1 MKVKVSTSP
10 TQSEF
15 EEVDLTLAT
24 RRGAE
29 YLIGRSPDS
38 DLVLDSNDVSRLH
51 GKFFAQGGNYYFS
64 DVGSRNGST
73 VNGKLAE
80 KDHSYILK
88 DGDIIRIGDFVLMLE
103 DEIPDSQQAETVVR
117 IINPSVFSNW
127 RQQNASA
134 TPQEAQLTN
143 DESVAPIPIAE
154 EISPH
159 QEILEK
165 QGIVNTSEEVEQ
177 HFEPTLIQ
185 SNDIATP
192 AYATE
197 STPETPETTETNEV
211 EQEDDIASNILH
223 ETENVTD
230 SEHNEPSDNAE
241 YTVVQLR
248 DVDDNIAN
256 NILHET
262 ENLAES
268 EHNQADNNEIASNV
282 LHETE
287 NLAES
292 EDNQAPDNAEYTVV
306 QVSDIDDDIAS
317 NVLHETENV
326 ADAEDNE
333 ADNNAEP
340 TVVQVSDVDDD
351 IASNVLH
358 ETENVADAEDN
369 EADNNAEPT
378 VVQVSDISEDHE
390 VTDSAEHQE
399 ESEII
404 EAINSDSQNVYLDTP
419 SQQVKEELL
428 SEASILVPE
437 LHSEELI
444 ATSPEIDVELEELEQ
459 PSIQVAKIL
468 EEKQIVIVGHD
479 SKKWELI
486 ELVSEY
492 EEFLSYCLTRTWQ
505 TFSDDLYKQTG
516 LSVTQEIPPANSGGY
531 QAINSLVNSGEIIA
545 VIFLRDLMMAPQPG
559 QASEEALLRICN
571 INNVLLATNFP
582 TAKAILYYL
591 KNLKD

>member
-10 TQSEF
+10 AQSEF
-15 EEVDLTLAT
+15 EEVDLTLTT
-24 RRGAE
+24 RRGTE
-29 YLIGRSPDS
+29 CLIGRSPDS
-38 DLVLDSNDVSRLH
+38 DLVLDSTDVSRLH
-51 GKFFAQGGNYYFS
+51 GKFFAQAGNYYFC
-64 DVGSRNGST
+64 DVGSRNGSI

-80 KDHSYILK
+80 KDHSYQLK

-103 DEIPDSQQAETVVR
+103 DEMPDSQQAETVVR

-143 DESVAPIPIAE
+143 NESVAPIPIAE
-154 EISPH
+154 EISPS
-159 QEILEK
+159 QKSLEK
-165 QGIVNTSEEVEQ
+165 QEIVNTSEEIEQ

-185 SNDIATP
+185 PDDIATP
-192 AYATE
+192 GRSTE
-197 STPETPETTETNEV
+197 SIPEITETNEV
-211 EQEDDIASNILH
+211 E
-223 ETENVTD
+223 
-230 SEHNEPSDNAE
+230 
-241 YTVVQLR
+241 
-248 DVDDNIAN
+248 
-256 NILHET
+256 
-262 ENLAES
+262 
-268 EHNQADNNEIASNV
+268 
-282 LHETE
+282 
-287 NLAES
+287 
-292 EDNQAPDNAEYTVV
+292 
-306 QVSDIDDDIAS
+306 DDIAS

-326 ADAEDNE
+326 AESEDNQASNTAE
-333 ADNNAEP
+333 STIVQVSDVDDNITNNVLQKTNNVAESEHNQIP
-340 TVVQVSDVDDD
+340 NTTESTVVQVSDVDDNITSNVPQKTENVAESEDNQVSDTAENTVVQVSNVDDD
-351 IASNVLH
+351 IASNVLQ
-358 ETENVADAEDN
+358 ETENVTESEQNQASHYAED
-369 EADNNAEPT
+369 T
-378 VVQVSDISEDHE
+378 VVQLRDISEEHD

-404 EAINSDSQNVYLDTP
+404 EAINSDRENVDFDTP

-428 SEASILVPE
+428 SEASILAPE
-437 LHSEELI
+437 LHSEEVI
-444 ATSPEIDVELEELEQ
+444 ATSPENDVELEELEE

-468 EEKQIVIVGHD
+468 EEKQIVIVAHD
-479 SKKWELI
+479 SKKSELV
-486 ELVSEY
+486 ELVSEH

-505 TFSDDLYKQTG
+505 TFSDDLYKKTG

-571 INNVLLATNFP
+571 INNVLLATNLP

>member
-10 TQSEF
+10 AQSEF
-15 EEVDLTLAT
+15 EEVDLTLTT
-24 RRGAE
+24 RRGTE
-29 YLIGRSPDS
+29 CLIGRSPDS
-38 DLVLDSNDVSRLH
+38 DLVLDSTDVSRLH
-51 GKFFAQGGNYYFS
+51 GKFFAQAGNYYFC
-64 DVGSRNGST
+64 DVGSRNGSI

-80 KDHSYILK
+80 KDHSYQLK

-103 DEIPDSQQAETVVR
+103 DEMPDSQQAETVVR

-143 DESVAPIPIAE
+143 NESVAPIPIAE

-159 QEILEK
+159 QKSLEK
-165 QGIVNTSEEVEQ
+165 QEIVNTSEEIEQ

-185 SNDIATP
+185 PDDIATP
-192 AYATE
+192 ARSTE
-197 STPETPETTETNEV
+197 SIPETTETNEV
-211 EQEDDIASNILH
+211 EDDIASNVLQ
-223 ETENVTD
+223 ETENV
-230 SEHNEPSDNAE
+230 
-241 YTVVQLR
+241 
-248 DVDDNIAN
+248 
-256 NILHET
+256 
-262 ENLAES
+262 
-268 EHNQADNNEIASNV
+268 
-282 LHETE
+282 
-287 NLAES
+287 AES
-292 EDNQAPDNAEYTVV
+292 EDNQIPNTAESTIV
-306 QVSDIDDDIAS
+306 QVSDADDNIASNVLQETENVAESEDNQIPHTAESTIVQVSDADDDIAS
-317 NVLHETENV
+317 NVLQETENV
-326 ADAEDNE
+326 AESEDNQIPHT
-333 ADNNAEP
+333 AEN
-340 TVVQVSDVDDD
+340 TVVQ
-351 IASNVLH
+351 LR
-358 ETENVADAEDN
+358 
-369 EADNNAEPT
+369 
-378 VVQVSDISEDHE
+378 DISEEHD

-404 EAINSDSQNVYLDTP
+404 EAINSDRENVDFDTQ

-428 SEASILVPE
+428 SEASILAPE
-437 LHSEELI
+437 LHSEEVI
-444 ATSPEIDVELEELEQ
+444 ATSPEIDVELEELEE

-468 EEKQIVIVGHD
+468 EEKQIVIVAHD
-479 SKKWELI
+479 SKKSELV
-486 ELVSEY
+486 ELVSEH

-571 INNVLLATNFP
+571 INNVLLATNLP

-591 KNLKD
+591 KNLKN